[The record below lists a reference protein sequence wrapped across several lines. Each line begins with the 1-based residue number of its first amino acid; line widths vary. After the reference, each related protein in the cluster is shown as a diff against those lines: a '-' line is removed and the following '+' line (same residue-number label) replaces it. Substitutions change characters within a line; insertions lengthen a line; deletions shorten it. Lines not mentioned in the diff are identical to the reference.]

1 MQIFTCINAFD
12 IDIDD
17 ILDAAKSRTL
27 EEEFRANILATLE
40 YALEDMDL
48 SKDGLKPY
56 SEDKFIFGAVDP
68 QKVVETAQYWNSKI
82 KAAFA
87 AQVKKLGRAIAAPDS
102 LPLDNADTNK
112 LRLAAEALDNHW
124 VPAGDFGTYLS
135 NVAGYPYYS
144 VILTNDDV
152 EDIKAHP
159 EYYIIVNANFV

>member
-102 LPLDNADTNK
+102 LPLDNRNTNN
-112 LRLAAEALDNHW
+112 LRSR
-124 VPAGDFGTYLS
+124 PGS
-135 NVAGYPYYS
+135 
-144 VILTNDDV
+144 
-152 EDIKAHP
+152 
-159 EYYIIVNANFV
+159 